1 MVIRNKPVELQN
13 VALKEVFDK
22 VESTLFEATKTIK
35 PEIFLNFKVP
45 VVKSNPYYLENILQN
60 LITNSVKF
68 QSTERKLSIK
78 IKTEKISNDRTLL
91 MYSDNGIGIDMDRHR
106 NKIFGMY
113 QRFHETGEGKGIGL
127 FLIKS
132 QITAL
137 GGSVEVQSELN
148 EGTTFLITL

>member
-1 MVIRNKPVELQN
+1 M
-13 VALKEVFDK
+13 
-22 VESTLFEATKTIK
+22 
-35 PEIFLNFKVP
+35 P

-113 QRFHETGEGKGIGL
+113 QRFHETG
-127 FLIKS
+127 
-132 QITAL
+132 
-137 GGSVEVQSELN
+137 
-148 EGTTFLITL
+148 